1 MDRPCLVNSYPPF
14 NFFFT
19 LWKGLSLN
27 FEVQFLFAT
36 KRNHIG
42 WELDHLLGKF
52 HKIIPKKRRL
62 IDWNDSY
69 LLLPMYQVRYADCFR
84 LMCI

>member
-1 MDRPCLVNSYPPF
+1 MDRPCLVNSYPP

-42 WELDHLLGKF
+42 WELDLLGKF
-52 HKIIPKKRRL
+52 HKIIPEKGRL